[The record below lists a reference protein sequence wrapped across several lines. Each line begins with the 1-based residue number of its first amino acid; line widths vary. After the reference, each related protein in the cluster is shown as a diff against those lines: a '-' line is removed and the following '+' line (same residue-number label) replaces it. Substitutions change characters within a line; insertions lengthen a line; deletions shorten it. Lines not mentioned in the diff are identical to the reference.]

1 MALLPNGFFFFFS
14 FGDYFEIYFSFLFAF
29 GVVHF
34 LT

>member
-1 MALLPNGFFFFFS
+1 MALLPNGFFFFS
-14 FGDYFEIYFSFLFAF
+14 FGDYFEIYFSFLVAF